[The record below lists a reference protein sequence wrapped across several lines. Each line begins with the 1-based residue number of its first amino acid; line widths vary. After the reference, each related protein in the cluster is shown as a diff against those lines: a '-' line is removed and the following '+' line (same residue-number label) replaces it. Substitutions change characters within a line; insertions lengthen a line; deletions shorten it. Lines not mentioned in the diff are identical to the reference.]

1 MSTLSNSLDFLRS
14 FGFFDVI
21 LPFLLVFAVV
31 FGILEK
37 TKIFGTEKIKDVE
50 YAKTNI
56 NAIVAFVVAM
66 MVVAAT
72 KIVDALS
79 LALPRVALLL
89 VVSLSF
95 LMMVGIF
102 ISPGGLY
109 EKLEKKWLAILMALM
124 FIAVIL
130 IFLSVIPANE
140 EESWLE
146 YGAGYIIENWSGAV
160 VGSIVLFIL
169 VIWAIVWITKSKEEG
184 NKKERE

>member
-1 MSTLSNSLDFLRS
+1 MSTLSNALGFLKD

-37 TKIFGTEKIKDVE
+37 TRILGEEKIAGELYPKS
-50 YAKTNI
+50 NI
-56 NAIVAFVVAM
+56 NAIISFVIAM
-66 MVVAAT
+66 LVVAAT
-72 KIVDALS
+72 KIVDALT
-79 LALPRVALLL
+79 LALPRVSLLI

-95 LMMVGIF
+95 LLMIGIF
-102 ISPGGLY
+102 VKPGEGGIY
-109 EKLEKKWLAILMALM
+109 DKLEKTWLALIMIIM

-130 IFLSVIPANE
+130 IFLSAIPANE

-146 YGAGYIIENWSGAV
+146 YGFNYVVDYWTGAI

-169 VIWAIVWITKSKEEG
+169 VIFAILYITKREKGE
-184 NKKERE
+184 KKG